1 MKAMILAAGLGTRL
15 RPLTNTIPKPLLP
28 VGGTPLIVWNLLLL
42 KRHGFRQVVINL
54 HHLGPMIEQ
63 ALGSGSKFGMRIT
76 YSHEPIILGTGGGIK
91 QAEPHFSGEP
101 VLILNGDTLVE
112 LDLEAL
118 CDFHRTRGAAATLV
132 LREDSEAARWG
143 LVEVGDK
150 GQILRITGKGLM
162 DFVPATLR
170 MFAGIHILHP
180 QLLREVPKG
189 VASSIID
196 PYVRAIEQ
204 GEPVLGYDLQG
215 YWSDIGTAERYAQ
228 AERDVQAGLIRLE
241 DRQPREPRF
250 PLK

>member
-63 ALGSGSKFGMRIT
+63 VLGSGSKFGMRIT
-76 YSHEPIILGTGGGIK
+76 YSHEPVILGTGGGIK

-241 DRQPREPRF
+241 DRQLREPRF